1 MGLHNPTGHSKG
13 AEMPLTRTE
22 QESFQALI
30 RQSKGLSA
38 SGNRARVTL
47 TLEYAEV
54 IALIAYANSVGLD
67 ITSAVKRL
75 FQDSLNKNCTNN
87 LHK

>member
-1 MGLHNPTGHSKG
+1 
-13 AEMPLTRTE
+13 MPLTRTE
-22 QESFQALI
+22 QENFRTLI
-30 RQSKGLSA
+30 SQTKGLSS

-54 IALIAYANSVGLD
+54 RALIIYANSVGLD

-75 FQDSLNKNCTNN
+75 FQDSLNKNCANS
-87 LHK
+87 LHKAE

>member
-1 MGLHNPTGHSKG
+1 
-13 AEMPLTRTE
+13 MPLTRTE
-22 QESFQALI
+22 QESFQTLI
-30 RQSKGLSA
+30 SQTKGLSS

-54 IALIAYANSVGLD
+54 IALIAYADSVGLD

-75 FQDSLNKNCTNN
+75 FQNGLNKNCVNN
-87 LHK
+87 LHKAE